1 MRYLK
6 EATAAATSGVLKIH
20 CACGVLGPWVCQR
33 PLGFWVLNPVSRA
46 PGAIGFLGPPT
57 TQDPRGFIWTRAVD
71 LGHYPGYGFQNPP
84 VPHLYPTRTPPVPHS
99 RKSAGGRTPPV
110 PQPYPTCTP
119 TVPQLGFSIEPD
131 RAGFLILY
139 SKIKPVR
146 SS

>member
-57 TQDPRGFIWTRAVD
+57 TQDPRGFIWKGPPQTSAVRPETASA
-71 LGHYPGYGFQNPP
+71 LRVP
-84 VPHLYPTRTPPVPHS
+84 VPGHQAS
-99 RKSAGGRTPPV
+99 
-110 PQPYPTCTP
+110 
-119 TVPQLGFSIEPD
+119 
-131 RAGFLILY
+131 FLM
-139 SKIKPVR
+139 
-146 SS
+146 